1 MTRQKSR
8 TLKKQQL
15 CEHLRYHSS
24 KIFTFSSSYRDYTNY
39 CKLGNKVSKA
49 VHYSKK
55 KYEKVVVE
63 TSKLNHK
70 PFWGYVKEQTKSKSG
85 MGDLKGENGDS
96 VTQDIDKAELLN
108 IFLASVFT
116 SENDSEI
123 PKCDQL
129 IDDITL
135 VTESILKQL
144 SELNA
149 SKAIV

>member
-1 MTRQKSR
+1 MSR
-8 TLKKQQL
+8 
-15 CEHLRYHSS
+15 
-24 KIFTFSSSYRDYTNY
+24 N
-39 CKLGNKVSKA
+39 
-49 VHYSKK
+49 
-55 KYEKVVVE
+55 
-63 TSKLNHK
+63 KLNQRVVWVILREK
-70 PFWGYVKEQTKSKSG
+70 MEIQLPKILTK
-85 MGDLKGENGDS
+85 
-96 VTQDIDKAELLN
+96 LN
-108 IFLASVFT
+108 YSTFFLASVFT

>member
-1 MTRQKSR
+1 
-8 TLKKQQL
+8 
-15 CEHLRYHSS
+15 
-24 KIFTFSSSYRDYTNY
+24 
-39 CKLGNKVSKA
+39 
-49 VHYSKK
+49 
-55 KYEKVVVE
+55 
-63 TSKLNHK
+63 
-70 PFWGYVKEQTKSKSG
+70 

-149 SKAIV
+149 SKAIVYTF